1 MIVEFSAV
9 RLDCCLE
16 IQTNISVL
24 NFELGEVVNLHHK
37 S

>member
-9 RLDCCLE
+9 RIDRCLK

-24 NFELGEVVNLHHK
+24 NFELG
-37 S
+37 